1 MSLRA
6 FFLIH
11 RLSLPEPSAHR
22 RARWRAALL
31 SGVWAVAVVA
41 AGCVTHKPLSD
52 DYSGPEPLP
61 ESLARQFSLAS
72 APPVMEDERARVRLG
87 LRMREMVMPSLD
99 SPDRNMHV
107 EVYDVAAT
115 EPVPV
120 IVILPIFNGQLRIS
134 RYFARHFVN
143 QGWAVVVVDRDRS
156 ELEDDILDPEDAIS
170 ASIRDY
176 MRVLDWV
183 AADPAYDPDRV
194 GIFGVSLGGM
204 DAVMLAALDDR
215 VNSVVAA
222 MAGGDLTDVVMSTS
236 YRSINRTI
244 EHQLEVSG
252 LSREAFRREL
262 DENIRTEPVALAPYV
277 NAEDVLLILTRG
289 DWIVPFSAQEELL
302 ESLGNPESLVLPT
315 GHRTSVVYFPLLRST
330 AFDFF
335 RRRFAV
341 EQN

>member
-1 MSLRA
+1 M
-6 FFLIH
+6 
-11 RLSLPEPSAHR
+11 
-22 RARWRAALL
+22 
-31 SGVWAVAVVA
+31 A
-41 AGCVTHKPLSD
+41 AGCVTHQPLAD
-52 DYSGPEPLP
+52 DYGGPEPLP
-61 ESLARQFSLAS
+61 ESLSRQFSLAS

-87 LRMREMVMPSLD
+87 LSMRQMVMPSLE

-107 EVYDVAAT
+107 EVYDVAAAT

-183 AADPAYDPDRV
+183 VAEPGYDPGRV

-204 DAVMLAALDDR
+204 DAVMLAALDER

-222 MAGGDLTDVVMSTS
+222 MAGADLTDVVMSTS
-236 YRSINRTI
+236 YRSINRTV
-244 EHQLEVSG
+244 EHKMEVSG

-262 DENIRTEPVALAPYV
+262 DQNIRTEPVALAPYV
-277 NAEDVLLILTRG
+277 NAQDVLLILTRG

-302 ESLGNPESLVLPT
+302 ESLGHPESLVLPT

-335 RRRFAV
+335 QRRFAAD
-341 EQN
+341 QN